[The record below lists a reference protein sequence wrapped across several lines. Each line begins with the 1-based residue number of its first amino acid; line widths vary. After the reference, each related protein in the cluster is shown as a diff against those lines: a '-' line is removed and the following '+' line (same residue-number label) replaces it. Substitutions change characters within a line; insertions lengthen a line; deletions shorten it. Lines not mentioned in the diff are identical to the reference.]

1 MFVVLNET
9 GTPESDTYG
18 RNLSLHY
25 ALPIVPGPEFD
36 NRPWP
41 CVAHHVNVA
50 EPQMMAAPIHA
61 FDDGIGRARQFVM
74 QATFDQAAKHGI
86 ADLFVMDR
94 ERCNIRRAYL
104 PTNSCRLAAVV

>member
-1 MFVVLNET
+1 
-9 GTPESDTYG
+9 
-18 RNLSLHY
+18 
-25 ALPIVPGPEFD
+25 
-36 NRPWP
+36 
-41 CVAHHVNVA
+41 
-50 EPQMMAAPIHA
+50 MMAAPIHA

-104 PTNSCRLAAVV
+104 PTNRSEEHTSELQSLMRISYAVFCLKKKTNTIQTKHYNTIDPYHITKP